1 VSRTVVQQS
10 AEALTVA
17 PYFQHPY
24 GLSLGDAMAAKGR
37 PIKRITTM
45 RRVIV
50 TVACGLLL
58 AGCSSMP
65 SMDFLPSL
73 SGGGANIPARF
84 ESEPQGAEVRTS
96 NGQTCRTPCAL
107 ALPAA
112 DFTATFSMAGY
123 QPQTVPVQIRSPEVR
138 NEAEFAGSAE
148 FFPNPVVA
156 GLEPAPPPPKRRAA
170 PPKKPKPAAAAR
182 APARAAPARA
192 AAPPPAAEPAPAAA
206 APWPATR

>member
-1 VSRTVVQQS
+1 
-10 AEALTVA
+10 
-17 PYFQHPY
+17 
-24 GLSLGDAMAAKGR
+24 MAAEGC

-73 SGGGANIPARF
+73 SGGGANIPVRF
-84 ESEPQGAEVRTS
+84 EAEPQGADVRTS
-96 NGQTCRTPCAL
+96 SGQSCKTPCAL

-112 DFTATFSMAGY
+112 DFTATFSAPNY
-123 QPQTVPVQIRSPEVR
+123 QPQTVPVQIRSPDVR
-138 NEAEFAGSAE
+138 SESEFAGAAE
-148 FFPNPVVA
+148 FTPNPVVA
-156 GLEPAPPPPKRRAA
+156 VLEPAAPPPKRRAA
-170 PPKKPKPAAAAR
+170 PPKKPRPAAATSRAP

-192 AAPPPAAEPAPAAA
+192 VAPPASEPAPAAA

>member
-1 VSRTVVQQS
+1 M
-10 AEALTVA
+10 VA
-17 PYFQHPY
+17 RGH
-24 GLSLGDAMAAKGR
+24 
-37 PIKRITTM
+37 PIKRNTTM

-84 ESEPQGAEVRTS
+84 ESEPQGADVRTS
-96 NGQTCRTPCAL
+96 NGQTCKTPCSL

-112 DFTATFSMAGY
+112 DFTATFSVNGY

-138 NEAEFAGSAE
+138 SEAEFAGVAE
-148 FFPNPVVA
+148 FSPNPVVA
-156 GLEPAPPPPKRRAA
+156 ALEPAPPPPKRRAA
-170 PPKKPKPAAAAR
+170 PPKKPRPAATSR
-182 APARAAPARA
+182 AP
-192 AAPPPAAEPAPAAA
+192 
-206 APWPATR
+206 